1 MKLHT
6 DFECGSG
13 IARQTGENSWSIETV
28 ADRFGYNKYFC
39 FEVANAMAS
48 GTHEALVD
56 IFPDPALGA
65 ASHFLGHFP
74 SNIWYS
80 ARQWRRWIPLRHT
93 WEDSV
98 TFLPDRIRLKI
109 PLPPGAT
116 LQVAT
121 NPPFRYSDFM
131 QWIDSLGQT
140 ARGGLPAVSSLGFS
154 FQGRTIPVLTLGEG
168 RTRFVVLAGQHAS
181 EHSGVW
187 ASKGI
192 VDFLL
197 SSSPEAARLR
207 KAFTFSIVPMLNP
220 DGNVLG
226 RSGAGAE
233 QFDHNN
239 SLDFSGAAEGR
250 TPLYT
255 ENRLLWDWL
264 QERKPEVFLHF
275 HGYLGWRAFGDLPGD
290 GIYINPPLPEAGGIT
305 AGGRYQQAILDRVL
319 FDTPGHTAHF
329 GDFGENLEG
338 MVDYQ
343 LAKAFGT
350 ASLLYEVNSGSV
362 GVAEQY
368 RRGPQVLRAV
378 AGGVMDCESTNR
390 G

>member
-13 IARQTGENSWSIETV
+13 SARQTGENSWSIETV

-39 FEVANAMAS
+39 FEVTNTMA
-48 GTHEALVD
+48 TCVHEALVD

-74 SNIWYS
+74 SHIWYS

-109 PLPPGAT
+109 PLPAGAT

-121 NPPFRYSDFM
+121 NPPFRHSDYI
-131 QWIDSLGQT
+131 QWIENLGQT
-140 ARGGLPAVSSLGFS
+140 ARGGLAAVSSLGSS

-192 VDFLL
+192 ADFLL
-197 SSSPEAARLR
+197 ASSPEAARLR

-250 TPLYT
+250 SPLYT

-290 GIYINPPLPEAGGIT
+290 GIYINPPLPEAGADS
-305 AGGRYQQAILDRVL
+305 AGARYQQAILDRVP

-329 GDFGENLEG
+329 GDLGENLEG

-350 ASLLYEVNSGSV
+350 VSLLYEVNSGSV

-378 AGGVMDCESTNR
+378 AGGVMDSGSGNGE
-390 G
+390 